1 MTVIQPNCRIQ
12 FTAEDVEF
20 IVATLGGESSRAG
33 CLVQLLAAEE
43 SRDLILDD
51 EKLVH
56 ALLENPGCLR
66 VSSHFYFY
74 ALVRHVFRRAGIENC
89 AVADY
94 VAEVLAQFSLQER
107 TRCRVPGKP
116 EPLDYFF
123 EMLASL
129 PAADDR
135 TRFLIR
141 AHMGNQ
147 SLFVTGIFPERIRAQ
162 AERRGFPD
170 LAYYEALGRSSFQAA
185 SDHRLARKY
194 ALTPIFSELADQ
206 FQTTRRALNDLTDR
220 LFTLGG
226 PDGNALLNQL
236 N

>member
-1 MTVIQPNCRIQ
+1 MRVIQPNCRIQ

-20 IVATLGGESSRAG
+20 IVATLGGKTGRTAG
-33 CLVQLLAAEE
+33 LLQLLAEEE
-43 SRDLILDD
+43 SRDLVLDD
-51 EKLVH
+51 EQLVH
-56 ALLENPGCLR
+56 ALLEQPGCVR

-74 ALVRHVFRRAGIENC
+74 ALVRHVFRRAGIQNR

-94 VAEVLAQFSLQER
+94 VAEVLAEFSLQER

-123 EMLASL
+123 EMLACL

-141 AHMGNQ
+141 AHIGNQ
-147 SLFVTGIFPERIRAQ
+147 SLFLTGIFPERIRAR
-162 AERRGFPD
+162 AERRGFPG

-194 ALTPIFSELADQ
+194 ALSPIFSELADQ
-206 FQTTRRALNDLTDR
+206 FPATRRALNDLTDR
-220 LFTLGG
+220 LLTLGG
-226 PDGNALLNQL
+226 PDGNALLNQW

>member
-1 MTVIQPNCRIQ
+1 MNVIQPNCRIQ
-12 FTAEDVEF
+12 FTVEDVDF
-20 IVATLGGESSRAG
+20 IVATLGGQAG
-33 CLVQLLAAEE
+33 ATECLVQLLADES

-51 EKLVH
+51 EKLFH
-56 ALLENPGCLR
+56 ALLEHPRCLR

-74 ALVRHVFRRAGIENC
+74 TLVRHVFRRAGIESR

-94 VAEVLAQFSLQER
+94 VAEMLAAFSQQER
-107 TRCRVPGKP
+107 TRCRVPGQP
-116 EPLDYFF
+116 EPLDYCF
-123 EMLASL
+123 EMLAAL

-141 AHMGNQ
+141 AHLGNQ
-147 SLFVTGIFPERIRAQ
+147 SLFMTGIFPERIRARS
-162 AERRGFPD
+162 ERHGFPD
-170 LAYYEALGRSSFQAA
+170 LKYYEALGRSSFHAA
-185 SDHRLARKY
+185 RDHRLARKY

-206 FQTTRRALNDLTDR
+206 FQTTRRALNDMMDR

-226 PDGNALLNQL
+226 PDGNALLNQW